1 MGMGN
6 CTLKTKIIY
15 REPLLMEYVPVKE
28 DSLKLTEAIMRE
40 ISLVMKQMAT
50 ESFKVLMEL
59 NMKVN
64 GNLISQMG

>member
-1 MGMGN
+1 
-6 CTLKTKIIY
+6 
-15 REPLLMEYVPVKE
+15 MEYVPVKE